1 MNHKS
6 APFSNWFVAEQD
18 RKQIHPQSQEMHQ
31 FFSRRQFNLWME
43 GLVDFLNKNDGVQ
56 ITWAALLDEWN
67 VEQLQA
73 VLDYFSNPE
82 FAALV
87 NAIFFYK
94 FHPDKLFTEVIH
106 PEKLISVQMRLGLL
120 HHYIELIQQQLYR
133 VALKNDLIPAV
144 DYFLHNEEPPQGIL
158 IEINEEHRQLILAA
172 VKKLRVNVS
181 LSQEKPEDSDWL
193 HDLKRAYKFSFNPNR
208 LIDAVMMLQQS
219 LLSEVIEQEQRSVIF
234 REKMVILY
242 HQRSSAEC
250 LDLYG
255 YFANED
261 TRCLMYTFYKIVQA
275 SAIDWLPILNTEERI
290 TVLNVFDALCCV
302 LEALRIELKNRHL
315 LAAPYRYDLADPNID
330 AGERNRDAV
339 FRVIRVYQQIP
350 VIPDNVIEELFQ
362 SIECS
367 D

>member
-6 APFSNWFVAEQD
+6 APFSNWFVVEQA
-18 RKQIHPQSQEMHQ
+18 RKQVHPQSQEAHQ
-31 FFSRRQFNLWME
+31 LFSNREFNLWME
-43 GLVDFLNKNDGVQ
+43 GLLDFLNKNDEVPV
-56 ITWAALLDEWN
+56 TWATLFDEWN
-67 VEQLQA
+67 VEQLQM
-73 VLDYFSNPE
+73 VLEYFSNPE

-94 FHPDKLFTEVIH
+94 FYPDKLFTDVIH
-106 PEKLISVQMRLGLL
+106 PEKLISVQMRLGVL
-120 HHYIELIQQQLYR
+120 HHYIESIQQQLYR
-133 VALKNDLIPAV
+133 VALKNDLTPTV

-158 IEINEEHRQLILAA
+158 IEINEEHRQLIQAA

-181 LSQEKPEDSDWL
+181 LSQEKPEASDWL

-208 LIDAVMMLQQS
+208 LIDAVMMLQQN
-219 LLSEVIEQEQRSVIF
+219 LLSEVIEQEQRAVIF

-242 HQRSSAEC
+242 HQCSSAEC

-255 YFANED
+255 FFANED
-261 TRCLMYTFYKIVQA
+261 TCCLLYTFYKIVQG
-275 SAIDWLPILNTEERI
+275 STFDWLPILNTEERI
-290 TVLNVFDALCCV
+290 TVLKVFDALCCV

-315 LAAPYRYDLADPNID
+315 LAATYRYDLANPNID
-330 AGERNRDAV
+330 VGDRNRDAV
-339 FRVIRVYQQIP
+339 FRVIRIYQQTPIT
-350 VIPDNVIEELFQ
+350 PDNVIEQLFQ

>member
-18 RKQIHPQSQEMHQ
+18 RKQIHPQSQEVHQ
-31 FFSRRQFNLWME
+31 LFSKRQFNLWME
-43 GLVDFLNKNDGVQ
+43 GLVDFLNKNNEVPV
-56 ITWAALLDEWN
+56 TWAALLHQWS
-67 VEQLQA
+67 VEQLHV
-73 VLDYFSNPE
+73 VLDYFSNPQ

-106 PEKLISVQMRLGLL
+106 PEKLISVQMRLGVL

-133 VALKNDLIPAV
+133 VALKNDLTPAV
-144 DYFLHNEEPPQGIL
+144 DYFLHNEEPPQGIF
-158 IEINEEHRQLILAA
+158 IEIHEEHRQLIQAA
-172 VKKLRVNVS
+172 VKKLRINVS
-181 LSQEKPEDSDWL
+181 LSQEKPEAGDWL
-193 HDLKRAYKFSFNPNR
+193 YNLMRAYKFSFNPNR

-219 LLSEVIEQEQRSVIF
+219 LLSEVIEHEQRSVIF

-261 TRCLMYTFYKIVQA
+261 TRCLLNTFYKFVQG
-275 SAIDWLPILNTEERI
+275 STFDWLPILNTEERI
-290 TVLNVFDALCCV
+290 TVLNVFDALSCV
-302 LEALRIELKNRHL
+302 LEALRIELKNRNL
-315 LAAPYRYDLADPNID
+315 LAAPYRYDLANPNID
-330 AGERNRDAV
+330 VSESNRNAV
-339 FRVIRVYQQIP
+339 FRVLSIYQQLK
-350 VIPDNVIEELFQ
+350 VIPDNVIEQLFQ